1 MTTKYIYLHGFA
13 SSPDSAKAQYISDRF
28 SELPISLIIPDL
40 NQNDFSRLTLTRQ
53 MAQVSYLFLAS
64 DATVTLLGSSFG
76 GLTSAWLAE
85 KYTQVERLILLA
97 PAFGFLSEWLN
108 RLGTDTV
115 EEWENSGYLKVY
127 HYGEK
132 RSIPLH
138 YQFVRDTEQY
148 GEEQLQRTVPTLIIH
163 GRNDDVI
170 PIKSSREYA
179 KNRPWVELIE
189 VASDH
194 ALTNVLPEIWHLTKE
209 FCRLL

>member
-1 MTTKYIYLHGFA
+1 VTTKYIYLHGFA

-40 NQNDFSRLTLTRQ
+40 NQNDFPHLTLTRQ
-53 MAQVSYLFLAS
+53 IAQVSHLLSF
-64 DATVTLLGSSFG
+64 DAPVTLLGSSFG

-85 KYTQVERLILLA
+85 KYTQVERLVLLA